1 MKLTIKVS
9 RYALNTACGCPK
21 GAVGSCGVN
30 YRAG

>member
-9 RYALNTACGCPK
+9 RYALNTACGCTK
-21 GAVGSCGVN
+21 SLQGTCGVN